1 MIVDLNKYSTEDLQ
15 KELEN
20 RNKQEFLKNVPIELL
35 AQELQNRLRAVIN
48 KVYLKHLLN
57 DYTAWNNRQA
67 LYKAYDGLSGIANY
81 SYLKEYYNLS

>member
-35 AQELQNRLRAVIN
+35 AQELQNRLRAAIN
-48 KVYLKHLLN
+48 KVHLKRLLN
-57 DYTAWNNRQA
+57 DYTAWCNRQT
-67 LYKAYDGLSGIANY
+67 LYKAYNGLNSIANY
-81 SYLKEYYNLS
+81 SYLKEYYNLL